1 MYRVSKLCTSSIF
14 VYHAICKQV
23 SFYLV
28 IELFKD
34 RLWSGEC
41 LGYYL
46 VRCLGKFPGN
56 HMFGRNKAMS
66 LIWSL
71 KFIEFHF
78 KHPY

>member
-1 MYRVSKLCTSSIF
+1 MYISIF

-56 HMFGRNKAMS
+56 HMFGRNKCYVS
-66 LIWSL
+66 YLVTKVI
-71 KFIEFHF
+71 
-78 KHPY
+78 